1 MMGNSTYIT
10 MQYFCHD
17 IVTGEYGFMFHFGL
31 EIPPDFK
38 LTFKLARQ
46 ALIVS
51 TMQNECLDLVHT
63 GFSHS
68 TFLLMYKKIYNPS
81 VTFKACRGVRLDT
94 IIITFWSC
102 SASDCKSQG
111 CRIIEPQ
118 YPLYSS
124 SSACCQGPGKKKT
137 THICATSEGDKALA
151 ELHRDKNVRNGRG
164 LGELWSSRTRE
175 CNRSGRPTV
184 P

>member
-1 MMGNSTYIT
+1 
-10 MQYFCHD
+10 
-17 IVTGEYGFMFHFGL
+17 MFHFGL

-38 LTFKLARQ
+38 LTFKLERQ

-68 TFLLMYKKIYNPS
+68 FDLLMYRKIYNPS
-81 VTFKACRGVRLDT
+81 VTFKACGGVRLDT

-111 CRIIEPQ
+111 CKIIEPQ

-124 SSACCQGPGKKKT
+124 SSACCQGPGKKTT

-151 ELHRDKNVRNGRG
+151 ELHRDENVRNGRG
-164 LGELWSSRTRE
+164 LGELWSSRTQ
-175 CNRSGRPTV
+175 
-184 P
+184 